1 VRGVIEDIFAEP
13 VLMRDGDKVR
23 KVSKLEAMMETHR
36 RNALQGDKKSMRA
49 LLKAA
54 KKTGLFSHAK
64 PQSCIVLEAGGN
76 EEEQM
81 ILTEFHAEQAASKV
95 LPD

>member
-1 VRGVIEDIFAEP
+1 MIEDIFAEP